1 MKENID
7 IKKVLFTIISLVIL
21 VIFSKMMLKG
31 AGIAH
36 PSVREITLV
45 CLFFIILSSSKKA
58 YWYLGSI
65 FTIAYVIYTPIGL
78 TFGIP
83 TYQYLASLIAT
94 DALETQEFFTQIP
107 IKNYLSSLV
116 IIAGFIA
123 FKKIITIKKIN
134 LYRNKTLMICL
145 VIIALINQSPFQFFN
160 ESYQSFVNLK
170 DEVNSLSDLT
180 KKSEWGQ
187 SELKNNN
194 TQYDDYV
201 LIIGESVRRD
211 YMGIYGYPI
220 NNTPFLSKVNGTI
233 VEGLTAGG
241 TNTISS
247 LRLMLTSANK
257 TDWQPNYGLNFID
270 LAKSAGIKTYW
281 LSNQGFI
288 GEYDTP
294 ISFIASRSDT
304 KKFIKIGAYNSSN
317 ASDFELIDMFKKELN
332 SKIAEKQKRLFVV
345 HLYGSHPDACARIED
360 YGNQYITKDEK
371 YNNVSCYVTS
381 IQKTDEIIEKIYN
394 LLGEQEKRDKRTFSI
409 LYFSDHGL
417 SHSEI
422 NNEIRMNLSNSTA
435 KVLEI
440 PLIKISSDDKERIMV
455 KNLKSG
461 LLFVDGLAN
470 WLGINNSK
478 VDSNHSLFTP
488 KDDITDYG
496 LYNKYSKLKNLDSD
510 QAIDIREK

>member
-1 MKENID
+1 MKEKINA
-7 IKKVLFTIISLVIL
+7 KKILFTIIALVIL
-21 VIFSKMMLKG
+21 AIFSKMMLRG
-31 AGIAH
+31 TGIGH

-58 YWYLGSI
+58 YWYLGSLFI
-65 FTIAYVIYTPIGL
+65 AAYVIYTPIGL
-78 TFGIP
+78 TFGVP

-94 DALETQEFFTQIP
+94 DALETKEFFTQIP
-107 IKNYLSSLV
+107 IKNYFSSLL
-116 IIAGFIA
+116 ILAGFIA
-123 FKKIITIKKIN
+123 FKKIITIKSIN
-134 LYRNKTLMICL
+134 LYRNKTLMVCL
-145 VIIALINQSPFQFFN
+145 VIVALINQPPFQFFN

-170 DEVNSLSDLT
+170 NEVNSLSDLT
-180 KKSEWGQ
+180 KKSEWGK
-187 SELKNNN
+187 SELNNTS

-233 VEGLTAGG
+233 IDGLTASG

-247 LRLMLTSANK
+247 LRLMLTAANK
-257 TDWQPNYGLNFID
+257 SEWQPNYGLNFID

-294 ISFIASRSDT
+294 ISFIASRSDM

-317 ASDFELIDMFKKELN
+317 ASDFELVNIFKSELN
-332 SKIAEKQKRLFVV
+332 TKVEKKQKRLFVV

-360 YGNQYITKDEK
+360 YENPYITKDEK
-371 YNNVSCYVTS
+371 YNNISCYVTS

-394 LLGEQEKRDKRTFSI
+394 LLGDQEKRDGRTFSI
-409 LYFSDHGL
+409 LYFADHGL
-417 SHSEI
+417 SHSLT
-422 NNEIRMNLSNSTA
+422 NNEIRMNLSNSTP
-435 KVLEI
+435 KILGI
-440 PLIKISSDDKERIMV
+440 PLVKISSDDKERVMV
-455 KNLKSG
+455 KNFKSG

-478 VDSNHSLFTP
+478 IDSNHSLFTP
-488 KDDITDYG
+488 KDDPTDYG
-496 LYNKYSKLKNLDSD
+496 LLDKYPDLKNPDND
-510 QAIDIREK
+510 QAIDIRDK

>member
-1 MKENID
+1 MKEKINA
-7 IKKVLFTIISLVIL
+7 KKILFTIIALVIL
-21 VIFSKMMLKG
+21 VIFSKMMLRG
-31 AGIAH
+31 TGIGH
-36 PSVREITLV
+36 PSVREITLI

-58 YWYLGSI
+58 YWYLGSLFI
-65 FTIAYVIYTPIGL
+65 AAYVIYTPIGL
-78 TFGIP
+78 TFGVP

-94 DALETQEFFTQIP
+94 DALETTEFFTQIP
-107 IKNYLSSLV
+107 VKNYFSSLV
-116 IIAGFIA
+116 ILAGFIV
-123 FKKIITIKKIN
+123 FKKIITIKSIH

-170 DEVNSLSDLT
+170 NEVNSLSDLT

-187 SELKNNN
+187 SKLNNSSI
-194 TQYDDYV
+194 QYDDYV

-211 YMGIYGYPI
+211 YMGMYGYPI

-247 LRLMLTSANK
+247 LRLMLTVSNK
-257 TDWQPNYGLNFID
+257 SEFQPNYGLNFID

-317 ASDFELIDMFKKELN
+317 TSDFELVSIFKNELN
-332 SKIAEKQKRLFVV
+332 SKVEKKQKRLFIV
-345 HLYGSHPDACARIED
+345 HLYGSHPDACGRIED
-360 YGNQYITKDEK
+360 YNNPYITKDEK
-371 YNNVSCYVTS
+371 YNNISCYVTS
-381 IQKTDEIIEKIYN
+381 IQKTDAIIEKVYN
-394 LLGEQEKRDKRTFSI
+394 LLGDQEKRDGRTFSI

-417 SHSEI
+417 SHSLV

-435 KVLEI
+435 KVLDI

-455 KNLKSG
+455 KNFKSG

-478 VDSNHSLFTP
+478 IDSNHSLFTP
-488 KDDITDYG
+488 EDDPTDYG
-496 LYNKYSKLKNLDSD
+496 LYNKYSGLKNSENDLP
-510 QAIDIREK
+510 IDIREK